1 MTTFNALPT
10 DIAHAYQ
17 NGAPDAF
24 GNAPER
30 LVSTGPGNPCRHCLK
45 VIPEGAPMLV
55 LAHKPFAGTHAYSE
69 VGPIFLCADQ
79 CDSGSSDTAPEVM
92 ETSPDYLLKGYGRD
106 DRIIYG
112 TGAITPQNRIEQQ
125 AHAIFEDPAVAY
137 IHVRSARNNCY
148 LLRMDRGS

>member
-10 DIAHAYQ
+10 DLARAYQ

-30 LVSTGPGNPCRHCLK
+30 SVSTGPGNPCRHCLK

-55 LAHKPFAGTHAYSE
+55 LAHKPFAGTHPYSE

-79 CDSGSSDTAPEVM
+79 CDLAAATQRPKSWKHRPT
-92 ETSPDYLLKGYGRD
+92 TS
-106 DRIIYG
+106 
-112 TGAITPQNRIEQQ
+112 
-125 AHAIFEDPAVAY
+125 
-137 IHVRSARNNCY
+137 
-148 LLRMDRGS
+148 